1 MPTASVLP
9 ARQFLSALGGDL
21 RWRLIR
27 ADDAT
32 GQWFESARNSGHV
45 PATLRLDGLNAR
57 FSWHVRPMPDAGR
70 YRVTLLDD
78 ATDATIQQL
87 IADGLPPTAVIE
99 TSPGRLQV
107 WHRWP
112 WALPGEKL
120 TRLIRH
126 LQTTY
131 GTDPGANS
139 AGHPGRLPGSRN
151 WKPGR
156 HGVRVVLRV
165 TGPALTAAQ
174 ARAWLDQHPL
184 PTVVERTSAR
194 SQSVHP
200 PTAFDT
206 ADYQAWLA
214 RELPRLPALW
224 HTTYQRT
231 GDASR
236 ADFAVAIRAV
246 SLQLPDSEV
255 MAELRH

>member
-1 MPTASVLP
+1 
-9 ARQFLSALGGDL
+9 
-21 RWRLIR
+21 
-27 ADDAT
+27 
-32 GQWFESARNSGHV
+32 
-45 PATLRLDGLNAR
+45 
-57 FSWHVRPMPDAGR
+57 
-70 YRVTLLDD
+70 
-78 ATDATIQQL
+78 
-87 IADGLPPTAVIE
+87 
-99 TSPGRLQV
+99 
-107 WHRWP
+107 
-112 WALPGEKL
+112 
-120 TRLIRH
+120 
-126 LQTTY
+126 
-131 GTDPGANS
+131 GANS

-255 MAELRH
+255 MAELRALMTPVRLKKHRPVDRYLAYTVAKARRLTGVVAPGVWIGGQFDPAQTFRGELRKIAIY